1 MYVQSIERREKTKEI
16 KHFDA
21 AESNTCFES
30 KALHLNLHPI
40 GLKMHLWEMHHLVLY
55 NYALKEEAYIINYNG
70 KNSWDEKEAQSLSS
84 IQGLVAKHSKYVC
97 IYSRVF

>member
-1 MYVQSIERREKTKEI
+1 M
-16 KHFDA
+16 
-21 AESNTCFES
+21 
-30 KALHLNLHPI
+30 HLNLHPI
-40 GLKMHLWEMHHLVLY
+40 GLKMHLWEMHHPLVVLY

-84 IQGLVAKHSKYVC
+84 IQGLVAKHSKYMYVC